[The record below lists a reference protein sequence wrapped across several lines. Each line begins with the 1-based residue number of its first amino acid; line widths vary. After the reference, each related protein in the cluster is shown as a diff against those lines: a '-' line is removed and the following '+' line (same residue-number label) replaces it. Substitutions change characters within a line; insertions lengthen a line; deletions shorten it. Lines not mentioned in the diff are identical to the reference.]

1 MSILNEMIVRGYQ
14 SLRSEIHDLVTV
26 RLEANLVDLYDNYY
40 REYPKDVLKASNEL
54 GIDFLDSNTNIV
66 EAKEEVALF
75 LIEEDIKTKLT
86 QKKGYDEVLKEQ
98 DINLK
103 TADKR
108 ILNGIQESEWFKLF
122 DAPLGHN
129 WFSQNANKLLDSCDE
144 ANENYP
150 KLEKMIENIKSNW
163 NNIDPQEPLP
173 SIKHYK
179 NLINKQVPD
188 GIKDLIVK
196 PTGNS

>member
-1 MSILNEMIVRGYQ
+1 MSILNEMIVKGYQ
-14 SLRSEIHDLVTV
+14 SLRSEIHDLVKV

-129 WFSQNANKLLDSCDE
+129 WFSQNANKLLDSCDK